1 MVKHVPNLLSVFRV
15 FDLVIVVWLL
25 ENNYKIW
32 AFVFFVIGVL
42 SDVLDGHIARKSKSI
57 TKIGKI
63 LDPLADKVLVIG
75 VLISLIKIMDIPY
88 WMVIVIVFR
97 EFAVTG
103 LRVVA
108 ASESV
113 VISANVWGKLKTTSQ
128 FIALALLILG
138 YKEIGVYMLF
148 VAVVMTVVSGYIYYK
163 EYFKD
168 KDVFA

>member
-1 MVKHVPNLLSVFRV
+1 MVRHLPNILSIFRV
-15 FDLVIVVWLL
+15 FDLIIVVLFL
-25 ENNYKIW
+25 ERGYRIW

-42 SDVLDGHIARKSKSI
+42 SDVLDGHIARKSKAI

-63 LDPLADKVLVIG
+63 LDPLADKVLVVGI
-75 VLISLIKIMDIPY
+75 LIALIRIMDIPY

-128 FIALALLILG
+128 FVALGLLILG
-138 YKEIGVYMLF
+138 YREIGVYMLF
-148 VAVVMTVVSGYIYYK
+148 LAVVMTLISGYVYYR

-168 KDVFA
+168 RDVFA